1 VTRAPHGRR
10 LAALAVAGA
19 FVTAPLAA
27 QASLSDA
34 ERRLAAQVDAR
45 QPAALALVERLV
57 NINSGT
63 MNFAGVQEVGRLL
76 RAEFDALGFRTRW
89 VDGAP
94 FARAGH
100 LVAER
105 MGRAGSRKVLLI
117 GHLDT
122 VFEQDSPFQ
131 RFARLPGE
139 KASGPGAIDMKG
151 GDVVML
157 LALQALRE
165 AGLLD
170 RLSFK
175 IVLTGDEEDSG
186 DPLDVARA
194 DLVAAGDWADVALGF
209 EDGDGKIEHA
219 VTARRGSS
227 GWLLRVT
234 GKPAHSSLIFR
245 EDHGYGAIYELARIL
260 DGFRSELAGE
270 QYLTFNPGVIL
281 GGTTVEFDPV
291 QLRGSAFGK
300 TNVIAGDAVVSG
312 DLRSISPEQLERT
325 RRRMREIAAQ
335 NLTQTSAELTFQ
347 EGYPPMAPTE
357 GNKRLL
363 ALADQASRNL
373 GLGPVEATDPNQ
385 AGAADISF
393 VASRVDMALDGLGM
407 KGTGGHTVEETA
419 DLDTLA
425 IQAKRAAVLL
435 HRLSDAAR

>member
-1 VTRAPHGRR
+1 MSRADARRR
-10 LAALAVAGA
+10 LAAALLAGA
-19 FVTAPLAA
+19 SLTAPLGA
-27 QASLSDA
+27 QGSLSA
-34 ERRLAAQVDAR
+34 VERRLAGAVDAR
-45 QPAALALVERLV
+45 QAKALALVERLV
-57 NINSGT
+57 NVNSGT

-76 RAEFDALGFRTRW
+76 RPELDALGFRTRW
-89 VDGAP
+89 IDGAP
-94 FARAGH
+94 FGRAGH

-105 MGRAGSRKVLLI
+105 MGRAGSPRILLI

-122 VFEQDSPFQ
+122 VFEKDSPFQ
-131 RFARLPGE
+131 RFARLPGD

-157 LALQALRE
+157 LALQALRD
-165 AGLLD
+165 ARLLD

-175 IVLTGDEEDSG
+175 VVLTGDEEDSG
-186 DPLDVARA
+186 DPLAVARA
-194 DLVAAGDWADVALGF
+194 ELIAAGDWADVALGF
-209 EDGDGKIEHA
+209 EDGDGRIEHA

-245 EDHGYGAIYELARIL
+245 DEFGYGAIYELARIL
-260 DGFRSELAGE
+260 DAFRTELAGE
-270 QYLTFNPGVIL
+270 DYLTFNPGVVL

-291 QLRGSAFGK
+291 QLRGTAFGK
-300 TNVIAGDAVVSG
+300 SNVIAADAVVSG
-312 DLRSISPEQLERT
+312 DLRTISPEQLERT
-325 RRRMREIAAQ
+325 HRRMREIAAA
-335 NLTQTSAELTFQ
+335 NLPHTSAELTFQ

-363 ALADQASRNL
+363 ALADRASRDL

-419 DLDTLA
+419 DLATLA
-425 IQAKRAAVLL
+425 IQAKRVAVLL
-435 HRLSDAAR
+435 HRLSEARR